1 MALTNS
7 QYNAIMRDY
16 NNKQAHSRYIL
27 DTRTAEI
34 YTTVP
39 EYRECIDRISTLSV
53 DAAKFAL
60 SGDSSALTNLHTD
73 IDSLRARMEQLLTS
87 NGYPADYLNPVHT
100 CNACKDTGYIGDT
113 KCQCFKQATINLLY
127 AQSNLTDILNSE
139 NFDTFSLK
147 YYSTDIIDPVTGL
160 TPQDNAKKVLSIC
173 QEYVTN
179 FPCGD
184 NIIFYGNTGVGKTFL
199 SNCIAK
205 ALLDKAFSVLYMS
218 AIDLYEN
225 LSSNTHSDNF
235 TGIETPAL
243 EEQIMSCDLLIIDD
257 LGTELV
263 NTYTNSRLFH
273 CLNNRLQNNLS
284 TVISTNFSLQELMNT
299 YSERIFSRI
308 SSSYKL
314 LKLFGDDIRLLKK

>member
-7 QYNAIMRDY
+7 QYNAIMREY
-16 NNKQAHSRYIL
+16 NNKQSLSRHIL
-27 DTRTAEI
+27 EDRTREVYAA
-34 YTTVP
+34 VP
-39 EYRECIDRISTLSV
+39 EYKDYLTQISLLSV
-53 DAAKFAL
+53 DAAKFSLTGDNEAL
-60 SGDSSALTNLHTD
+60 KNLHANIED
-73 IDSLRARMEQLLTS
+73 LRTKMEQALIGGGFPL
-87 NGYPADYLNPVHT
+87 DYLDPVYT
-100 CNACKDTGYIGDT
+100 CNACKDTGYIDNE
-113 KCQCFKQATINLLY
+113 KCTCFKQATINLLY
-127 AQSNLTDILNSE
+127 EQSNLTDILNSE

-147 YYSTDIIDPVTGL
+147 YYSNNSIDPITGL

-184 NIIFYGNTGVGKTFL
+184 NILFYGSTGVGKTFL

-205 ALLDKAFSVLYMS
+205 ALLDKAHSVLYMS

-225 LSSNTHSDNF
+225 LSNKSSDNY

-263 NTYTNSRLFH
+263 NSFTSSRLFH
-273 CLNNRLQNNLS
+273 CLNNRLQRNLS
-284 TVISTNFSLQELMNT
+284 TIISTNFTLQELMST

-314 LKLFGDDIRLLKK
+314 LKLFGDDIRIIKK

>member
-7 QYNAIMRDY
+7 QYNAIMREY
-16 NNKQAHSRYIL
+16 NNRQTLSRHIL
-27 DTRTAEI
+27 EERTQKV
-34 YTTVP
+34 YSVVP
-39 EYRECIDRISTLSV
+39 EYKEYLTQISLLSI
-53 DAAKFAL
+53 DAAKFSL
-60 SGDSSALTNLHTD
+60 SGDNEALSNLHNNIELLRSKMD
-73 IDSLRARMEQLLTS
+73 QALID
-87 NGYPADYLNPVHT
+87 GGFPHDYLEPVYS
-100 CNACKDTGYIGDT
+100 CSACKDTGYIDNA
-113 KCQCFKQATINLLY
+113 KCTCFKQATINLLY
-127 AQSNLTDILNSE
+127 EQSNLTDILNSE
-139 NFDTFSLK
+139 NFDAFSLK
-147 YYSTDIIDPVTGL
+147 YYSNNSIDPITGL

-184 NIIFYGNTGVGKTFL
+184 NILFYGNTGVGKTFL

-205 ALLDKAFSVLYMS
+205 ALLDKAHSVLYMS

-225 LSSNTHSDNF
+225 LSNKSADNY

-243 EEQIMSCDLLIIDD
+243 EEQIMTCDLLIIDD

-263 NTYTNSRLFH
+263 NSFTSSRLFH
-273 CLNNRLQNNLS
+273 CLNNRLQSNLS
-284 TVISTNFSLQELMNT
+284 TIISTNFTLQELMAT

-314 LKLFGDDIRLLKK
+314 LKLFGDDIRIIKK

>member
-7 QYNAIMRDY
+7 QYNAIMREY
-16 NNKQAHSRYIL
+16 NSKQTLSRHIL
-27 DTRTAEI
+27 EDRTRQVYE
-34 YTTVP
+34 TVP
-39 EYRECIDRISTLSV
+39 EYKEYLTQISLISV
-53 DAAKFAL
+53 DAAKFSLMGNNDAL
-60 SGDSSALTNLHTD
+60 NNLHKA
-73 IDSLRARMEQLLTS
+73 IEELRSKMEQALVSGGFPS
-87 NGYPADYLNPVHT
+87 NYLEPIYT
-100 CNACKDTGYIGDT
+100 CSACKDTGYIDNN
-113 KCQCFKQATINLLY
+113 KCTCFKQATINLLY
-127 AQSNLTDILNSE
+127 EQSNLTDILSTE

-147 YYSTDIIDPVTGL
+147 YYSSNSIDPITGL
-160 TPQDNAKKVLSIC
+160 SPQDNAKKVLSIC

-184 NIIFYGNTGVGKTFL
+184 NILFYGSPGVGKTFL

-205 ALLDKAFSVLYMS
+205 ALLDKAHSVLYMS

-225 LSSNTHSDNF
+225 LSTKTSDNY
-235 TGIETPAL
+235 TGIEAPAL
-243 EEQIMSCDLLIIDD
+243 EEQIMTCDLLIIDD

-263 NTYTNSRLFH
+263 NSFTSSRLFH

-284 TVISTNFSLQELMNT
+284 TIISTNFTLQELMNT

-314 LKLFGDDIRLLKK
+314 LKLFGDDIRIIKK

>member
-7 QYNAIMRDY
+7 QYNAIMREY
-16 NNKQAHSRYIL
+16 NSKQTLSRHIL
-27 DTRTAEI
+27 EDRTRQVYE
-34 YTTVP
+34 TVP
-39 EYRECIDRISTLSV
+39 EYKEYLTQISLLSV
-53 DAAKFAL
+53 DAAKFSL
-60 SGDSSALTNLHTD
+60 MVNNDSLNNLHRD
-73 IDSLRARMEQLLTS
+73 IEELRSKMEQALISGGFPS
-87 NGYPADYLNPVHT
+87 NYLEPIYT
-100 CNACKDTGYIGDT
+100 CAACKDTGYIDNN
-113 KCQCFKQATINLLY
+113 KCTCFKQATINLLY
-127 AQSNLTDILNSE
+127 EQSNLTDILSTE

-147 YYSTDIIDPVTGL
+147 YYSSNSIDPITGL
-160 TPQDNAKKVLSIC
+160 SPQDNAKKVLSIC

-184 NIIFYGNTGVGKTFL
+184 NILFYGSPGVGKTFL

-205 ALLDKAFSVLYMS
+205 ALLDKAHSVLYMS

-225 LSSNTHSDNF
+225 LSTKTSDNY

-243 EEQIMSCDLLIIDD
+243 EEQIMTCDLLIIDD

-263 NTYTNSRLFH
+263 NSFTSSRLFH

-284 TVISTNFSLQELMNT
+284 TIISTNFTLQELMNT

-314 LKLFGDDIRLLKK
+314 LKLFGDDIRIIKK

>member
-7 QYNAIMRDY
+7 QYNAIMREY
-16 NNKQAHSRYIL
+16 NNRQTLSRHIL
-27 DTRTAEI
+27 EERTQKV
-34 YTTVP
+34 YSVVP
-39 EYRECIDRISTLSV
+39 EYKEYLTQISLLSI
-53 DAAKFAL
+53 DAAKVSL
-60 SGDSSALTNLHTD
+60 SGDNEALSNLHNNIELLRSKMD
-73 IDSLRARMEQLLTS
+73 QALID
-87 NGYPADYLNPVHT
+87 GGFPHDYLEPVYS
-100 CNACKDTGYIGDT
+100 CSACKDTGYIDNA
-113 KCQCFKQATINLLY
+113 KCTCFKQATINLLY
-127 AQSNLTDILNSE
+127 EQSNLTDILNSE

-147 YYSTDIIDPVTGL
+147 YYSNNSIDPITGL

-184 NIIFYGNTGVGKTFL
+184 NILFYGNTGVGKTFL

-205 ALLDKAFSVLYMS
+205 ALLDKAHSVLYMS

-225 LSSNTHSDNF
+225 LSNKSADNY

-243 EEQIMSCDLLIIDD
+243 EEQIMTCDLLIIDD

-263 NTYTNSRLFH
+263 NSFTSSRLFH
-273 CLNNRLQNNLS
+273 CLNNRLQSNLS
-284 TVISTNFSLQELMNT
+284 TIISTNFTLQELMAT

-314 LKLFGDDIRLLKK
+314 LKLFGDDIRIIKK

>member
-7 QYNAIMRDY
+7 QYNAIMREY
-16 NNKQAHSRYIL
+16 NNKQTLSRHIL
-27 DTRTAEI
+27 EERTRQVYE
-34 YTTVP
+34 TVP
-39 EYRECIDRISTLSV
+39 EYKEYLTQISLLSV
-53 DAAKFAL
+53 DAAKFSLMGNNDAL
-60 SGDSSALTNLHTD
+60 NNLHRD
-73 IDSLRARMEQLLTS
+73 IEELRSKMGKALIS
-87 NGYPADYLNPVHT
+87 GGYPSNYLEPVYT
-100 CNACKDTGYIGDT
+100 CAACKDTGYTDNV
-113 KCQCFKQATINLLY
+113 KCTCFKQATINLLY
-127 AQSNLTDILNSE
+127 EQSNLTDILNLE

-147 YYSTDIIDPVTGL
+147 YYSNNSIDSITGL
-160 TPQDNAKKVLSIC
+160 SPQDNAKKVLSIC

-184 NIIFYGNTGVGKTFL
+184 NILFYGSPGVGKTFL

-205 ALLDKAFSVLYMS
+205 SLLDKAHSVLYMS

-225 LSSNTHSDNF
+225 LSTKTSDNY

-243 EEQIMSCDLLIIDD
+243 EEQIMTCELLIIDD

-263 NTYTNSRLFH
+263 NSFTSSRLFH
-273 CLNNRLQNNLS
+273 CLNNRLQSNLS
-284 TVISTNFSLQELMNT
+284 TIISTNFTLQELMNT

-314 LKLFGDDIRLLKK
+314 LKLFGDDIRIIKK

>member
-7 QYNAIMRDY
+7 QYNAIMREY
-16 NNKQAHSRYIL
+16 NNKQALSRHIL
-27 DTRTAEI
+27 EDRTREVYTA
-34 YTTVP
+34 VP
-39 EYRECIDRISTLSV
+39 EYKDYLTQISLLSI
-53 DAAKFAL
+53 DAAKYSL
-60 SGDSSALTNLHTD
+60 SGDNEALNNLHNN
-73 IDSLRARMEQLLTS
+73 IESLRTKMAQALIAGGFPH
-87 NGYPADYLNPVHT
+87 NYLDPVYS
-100 CNACKDTGYIGDT
+100 CDACKDTGYIDNM
-113 KCQCFKQATINLLY
+113 KCTCFKQATINLLY
-127 AQSNLTDILNSE
+127 EQSNLADILNSE
-139 NFDTFSLK
+139 NFDNFSLK
-147 YYSTDIIDPVTGL
+147 YYSNNCIDPITGL

-184 NIIFYGNTGVGKTFL
+184 NILFYGSTGVGKTFL

-205 ALLDKAFSVLYMS
+205 ALLDKAHSVLYMS

-225 LSSNTHSDNF
+225 LSNKSSDNY
-235 TGIETPAL
+235 TGIEVPAL

-263 NTYTNSRLFH
+263 NSFTSSRLFH
-273 CLNNRLQNNLS
+273 CLNNRLQSKLS
-284 TVISTNFSLQELMNT
+284 TVISTNFTLEELMNT

-314 LKLFGDDIRLLKK
+314 LKLFGDDIRLIKK

>member
-7 QYNAIMRDY
+7 QYNAIMREY
-16 NNKQAHSRYIL
+16 NNRQTLSRHIL
-27 DTRTAEI
+27 EERTQKV
-34 YTTVP
+34 YSVVP
-39 EYRECIDRISTLSV
+39 EYKEYLTQISLLSI
-53 DAAKFAL
+53 DAAKFSL
-60 SGDSSALTNLHTD
+60 SGDNEALSNLHNNIELLRSKMD
-73 IDSLRARMEQLLTS
+73 QALID
-87 NGYPADYLNPVHT
+87 GGFPHDYLEPVYS
-100 CNACKDTGYIGDT
+100 CSACKDTGYIDNS
-113 KCQCFKQATINLLY
+113 KCTCFKQATINLLY
-127 AQSNLTDILNSE
+127 EQSNLTDILNSE

-147 YYSTDIIDPVTGL
+147 YYSNNSIDPITGL

-184 NIIFYGNTGVGKTFL
+184 NILFYGNTGVGKTFL

-205 ALLDKAFSVLYMS
+205 ALLDKAHSVLYMS

-225 LSSNTHSDNF
+225 LSNKSADNY

-243 EEQIMSCDLLIIDD
+243 EEQIMTCDLLIIDD

-263 NTYTNSRLFH
+263 NSFTSSRLFH
-273 CLNNRLQNNLS
+273 CLNNRLQSNLS
-284 TVISTNFSLQELMNT
+284 TIISTNFTLQELMAT

-314 LKLFGDDIRLLKK
+314 LKLFGDDIRIIKK

>member
-7 QYNAIMRDY
+7 QYNAIMREY
-16 NNKQAHSRYIL
+16 NRRQSLSRHIL
-27 DTRTAEI
+27 EERTREVYAA
-34 YTTVP
+34 VP
-39 EYRECIDRISTLSV
+39 EYQDYLTQISLLSV

-60 SGDSSALTNLHTD
+60 TGDNEALENLHANIETLHSKMKHAL
-73 IDSLRARMEQLLTS
+73 I
-87 NGYPADYLNPVHT
+87 NVGFPHDYLEPVYT
-100 CNACKDTGYIGDT
+100 CNACKDTGYIDNK
-113 KCQCFKQATINLLY
+113 KCTCFKQATINLLY
-127 AQSNLTDILNSE
+127 EQSNLTDILNSE

-147 YYSTDIIDPVTGL
+147 YYSNNSIDPITGL

-184 NIIFYGNTGVGKTFL
+184 NILFYGSTGVGKTFL

-205 ALLDKAFSVLYMS
+205 ALLDKAHSVLYMS

-225 LSSNTHSDNF
+225 LSNKSSDNY

-263 NTYTNSRLFH
+263 NSYTSSKLFH
-273 CLNNRLQNNLS
+273 CLNNRLQSNLS
-284 TVISTNFSLQELMNT
+284 TVISTNFTLQELMAT

-314 LKLFGDDIRLLKK
+314 LKLFGDDIRIIKK

>member
-7 QYNAIMRDY
+7 QYNAIMREY
-16 NNKQAHSRYIL
+16 NNKQFLSRHIL
-27 DTRTAEI
+27 EDRTREVYAA
-34 YTTVP
+34 VP
-39 EYRECIDRISTLSV
+39 EYKEYLTQISLLSI
-53 DAAKFAL
+53 DAAKFSL
-60 SGDSSALTNLHTD
+60 SGNNDAINNLHNN
-73 IDSLRARMEQLLTS
+73 IESLRTKMAQALIAGGFPH
-87 NGYPADYLNPVHT
+87 NYLDPVYS
-100 CNACKDTGYIGDT
+100 CDACKDTGYIDNE
-113 KCQCFKQATINLLY
+113 KCTCFKQATINLLY
-127 AQSNLTDILNSE
+127 EQSNLTDILNSE

-147 YYSTDIIDPVTGL
+147 YYSDNSIDPITGL

-184 NIIFYGNTGVGKTFL
+184 NILFYGSTGVGKTFL

-205 ALLDKAFSVLYMS
+205 ALLDKAHSVLYMS

-225 LSSNTHSDNF
+225 LSNKTSDNY
-235 TGIETPAL
+235 TGIEVPAL

-263 NTYTNSRLFH
+263 NSFTSSRLFH
-273 CLNNRLQNNLS
+273 CLNNRLQSNLS
-284 TVISTNFSLQELMNT
+284 TVISTNFTLQELMNT

-314 LKLFGDDIRLLKK
+314 LKLFGDDIRLIKK